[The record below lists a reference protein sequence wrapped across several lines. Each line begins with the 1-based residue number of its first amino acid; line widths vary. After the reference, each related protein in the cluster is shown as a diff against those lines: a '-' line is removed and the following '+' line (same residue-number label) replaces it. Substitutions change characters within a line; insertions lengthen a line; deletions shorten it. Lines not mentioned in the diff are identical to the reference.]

1 MHKNW
6 ILLATLLCIVIA
18 GFAVQNPKVLIK
30 TEMGDITVEIYA
42 DKAPGTAANF
52 LKYVDVKLYDD
63 TTFHRTVTLENQRPE
78 EVKIEVIQGGQLA
91 GEKSFA
97 AIALERTNVTGLKHE
112 DGTISMARGG
122 PDSATSSFFFCINPQ
137 PSLDFGG
144 TRNKD
149 GQGFAAFGKVV
160 AGMDVVRKIH
170 SAPHEGQSLQPPV
183 KILSVARVGGR

>member
-6 ILLATLLCIVIA
+6 ILLATLLCLVIA
-18 GFAVQNPKVLIK
+18 GFAVQNPKILLK

-42 DKAPGTAANF
+42 GKAPGTAANF
-52 LKYVDVKLYDD
+52 LKYVDAKLYDD

-78 EVKIEVIQGGQLA
+78 EVKIEVIQGGQVA
-91 GEKSFA
+91 GEKSFP
-97 AIALERTNVTGLKHE
+97 AIPLERTNVTGLKHE

-149 GQGFAAFGKVV
+149 GQGFAAFGKV
-160 AGMDVVRKIH
+160 AGGLDVVRKIH
-170 SAPHEGQSLQPPV
+170 KATQDGQSLKPPV
-183 KILSVARVGGR
+183 KILSVTRIGG

>member
-6 ILLATLLCIVIA
+6 ILLATLLCLVIA

-30 TEMGDITVEIYA
+30 TEMGDITVEIYS

-52 LKYVDVKLYDD
+52 LKYVDAKLYDD

-78 EVKIEVIQGGQLA
+78 EVKIEVIQGGQVSGA
-91 GEKSFA
+91 KSFP
-97 AIALERTNVTGLKHE
+97 AIPLERTNATGLKHE

-137 PSLDFGG
+137 PALDFGG
-144 TRNKD
+144 ARNKD

-160 AGMDVVRKIH
+160 GGTDVVRKIH
-170 SAPHEGQSLQPPV
+170 QAPHEGQTLKPPV
-183 KILSVARVGGR
+183 KVLSVTRTGS